1 MSRDQTRFYYYYKI
15 DKKNLKTSQRT
26 KCVRFRQIEG
36 VSPGFIVQDWKL
48 DYRTSLRVKNILYPK
63 TIRPSE
69 QISLNTL
76 KFIESLFCAIL
87 SMVWKD
93 ANGKNHHHLPL
104 AMHSHLDRTD
114 IEKVLLKYTSVPETH
129 YLPLPLPWMRPWVAV
144 AATNPPHRGPPP
156 WQRRPPRQAYPPPNG
171 HGPATAHQH
180 SRTEQVLKSE
190 PNSHALTVEVWT
202 FGRLL
207 QYLKMSATSKS
218 LSAHRN
224 QQILRYSTQVHEEQR
239 NAYRQSRTSSWAA
252 LACSRR
258 AAPGPHL
265 LLPNPPLL
273 PVPTV
278 PLPSVNSQPDRIRE
292 ANHESLERCR
302 GIRGVPR
309 ALVPPQLDP
318 LPSPVAALNHQVVMP
333 RPRARHLRLAD
344 WDPLQT
350 AVDSPQPPIT
360 PLAQPDT
367 NPKPACPNLARQ
379 TRLPILAWQSTSVAS
394 PDKPSP

>member
-1 MSRDQTRFYYYYKI
+1 
-15 DKKNLKTSQRT
+15 
-26 KCVRFRQIEG
+26 
-36 VSPGFIVQDWKL
+36 
-48 DYRTSLRVKNILYPK
+48 
-63 TIRPSE
+63 
-69 QISLNTL
+69 
-76 KFIESLFCAIL
+76 
-87 SMVWKD
+87 
-93 ANGKNHHHLPL
+93 
-104 AMHSHLDRTD
+104 
-114 IEKVLLKYTSVPETH
+114 
-129 YLPLPLPWMRPWVAV
+129 
-144 AATNPPHRGPPP
+144 
-156 WQRRPPRQAYPPPNG
+156 
-171 HGPATAHQH
+171 
-180 SRTEQVLKSE
+180 
-190 PNSHALTVEVWT
+190 VEVWT

-278 PLPSVNSQPDRIRE
+278 PLLSVNSQPDRIQE

-309 ALVPPQLDP
+309 ALVPPQPDP
-318 LPSPVAALNHQVVMP
+318 LPSPVAALNHRVVMP

-344 WDPLQT
+344 
-350 AVDSPQPPIT
+350 
-360 PLAQPDT
+360 
-367 NPKPACPNLARQ
+367 
-379 TRLPILAWQSTSVAS
+379 
-394 PDKPSP
+394 

>member
-1 MSRDQTRFYYYYKI
+1 
-15 DKKNLKTSQRT
+15 
-26 KCVRFRQIEG
+26 
-36 VSPGFIVQDWKL
+36 
-48 DYRTSLRVKNILYPK
+48 
-63 TIRPSE
+63 
-69 QISLNTL
+69 
-76 KFIESLFCAIL
+76 
-87 SMVWKD
+87 
-93 ANGKNHHHLPL
+93 
-104 AMHSHLDRTD
+104 
-114 IEKVLLKYTSVPETH
+114 
-129 YLPLPLPWMRPWVAV
+129 MRPWVAV

-156 WQRRPPRQAYPPPNG
+156 WQRRPPRQAYPPPPNG

-265 LLPNPPLL
+265 LPPNPPLL

-278 PLPSVNSQPDRIRE
+278 PLPSVNSQPDRIQE

-318 LPSPVAALNHQVVMP
+318 LPSPVAALNHRVVMP

-344 WDPLQT
+344 
-350 AVDSPQPPIT
+350 
-360 PLAQPDT
+360 
-367 NPKPACPNLARQ
+367 
-379 TRLPILAWQSTSVAS
+379 
-394 PDKPSP
+394 